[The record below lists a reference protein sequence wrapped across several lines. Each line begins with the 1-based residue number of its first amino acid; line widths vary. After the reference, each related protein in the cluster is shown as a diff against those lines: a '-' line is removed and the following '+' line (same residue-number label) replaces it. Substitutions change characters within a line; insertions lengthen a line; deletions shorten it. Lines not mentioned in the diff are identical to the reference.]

1 LVYNKTI
8 NQIIPFSINKAVFSY
23 SQPKMGHKKFI
34 EGVKKATINKPFYI
48 KKIVT
53 LPNANSDGI

>member
-8 NQIIPFSINKAVFSY
+8 NQIVPFSINKAVFSY

-34 EGVKKATINKPFYI
+34 EGIKKASINKLFYI
-48 KKIVT
+48 K
-53 LPNANSDGI
+53 NSDAIQCK